1 MARDPFQR
9 TGIDNQK
16 KKKKKINQE
25 TKQAMTQK
33 SEISW
38 LPGER
43 SLSAEIPRI
52 EDQMK

>member
-16 KKKKKINQE
+16 KKINQ
-25 TKQAMTQK
+25 TNNDNKNQ
-33 SEISW
+33 
-38 LPGER
+38 ER
-43 SLSAEIPRI
+43 SLSTEIPRV